1 MTHTWPFIAMCII
14 VVAGA
19 VACGW
24 RRTVKVFVSN
34 KATAKAPTA
43 HYERGPDGRFK

>member
-1 MTHTWPFIAMCII
+1 MMHNWVFIVMCVV

-24 RRTVKVFVSN
+24 HRTVKVVVSN